1 MTTESLMQKI
11 KWDNPHKG
19 TATVA
24 VAGNPNSG
32 KTTLFNGLTGGK
44 QRIGNW
50 PGVTVEMKEGVVTT
64 EQHTVRLVDLPGIYS
79 LSASSEDEIV
89 ARDYLLSGEPEIVIN
104 IVDATNLERNLY
116 LTTQLIEMKVPVFVV
131 LNMMDLV
138 DKKGLT
144 LDVEHLERHLGVP
157 VAAITATDKNGIRR
171 IKDKLDDAI
180 RNKAVSNVKVTYPN
194 EIESVI
200 TGWTPRL
207 EQISRGLGAN
217 PRWIST
223 KLLEGDRWITKKIID
238 AELLDEEEITE
249 AAAQI
254 ETLLEDEPDVLI
266 ADYRYGFIH
275 GLVKDVV
282 KKKRD
287 RKMVSD
293 IIDKVIM
300 NRILGI
306 PIFLGIMYFMFWVTI
321 SVGGAFIDF
330 FDILFGAVFVDG
342 FAALLGSI
350 GSPEWLITLL
360 AHGVGAGIQ
369 TVSTFVPIIFMMFL
383 MLSILEDSGY
393 MARAAF
399 VMDRFMR
406 MIGLPGKS
414 FVPMLVGFGCTVPA
428 IMATRTL
435 ENKKDRYMTVFMVP
449 FMSCGARLP
458 VYALF
463 GAAFFGAAAG
473 SVVFSIYMVGIVL
486 AVLTGLLLKNTLF
499 QGEPSH
505 FIMELPPYHLPRFR
519 HIMFHTWNRLKV
531 FIIRAGLV
539 ITVVVTVLGFLNSF
553 GTDGSMGNEDT
564 DTSVLSVVGKAI
576 TPVFT
581 PMGIEKDNWPAS
593 VAVFTGLFAK
603 EAVVGTLSSL
613 YSQMDAAEAP
623 PAAAAAPAD
632 TAAPAET
639 EGPSFNLAEEVVNA
653 LRSIPEG
660 LAGIGGGLGDPLGA
674 GIIAEGDQESVAEE
688 VEAEPGVFAAMRDKF
703 SAGGAGA
710 YAYLLFILIY
720 FPCVAALGAAV
731 REIGPGFGWLAVGYL
746 TLLGWITATLF
757 YQITVAH
764 QIIWIIV
771 PLALLGG
778 IYLLFRVLGKEIRAR
793 RVL

>member
-1 MTTESLMQKI
+1 MTTETLIKKI
-11 KWDNPHKG
+11 KWNNPDKS

-50 PGVTVEMKEGVVTT
+50 PGVTVEKKEGVVTT

-89 ARDYLLSGEPEIVIN
+89 ARDYLLGGEPEVVIN
-104 IVDATNLERNLY
+104 IIDATNLERNLY
-116 LTTQLIEMKVPVFVV
+116 LTIQLIEMKVPVFIV

-138 DKKGLT
+138 DKRGLS

-157 VAAITATDKNGIRR
+157 VAAITATEK
-171 IKDKLDDAI
+171 KDIQRVKEKLDNALRD
-180 RNKAVSNVKVTYPN
+180 RAVSSVKVSYSN

-200 TGWTPRL
+200 TKWSPRL
-207 EQISRGLGAN
+207 EQISRGLGVN

-223 KLLEGDRWITKKIID
+223 KLLEGDPWITKKIVEADLLTED
-238 AELLDEEEITE
+238 AINGE
-249 AAAQI
+249 AARI
-254 ETLLEDEPDVLI
+254 ESILEDEPDVLL

-293 IIDKVIM
+293 VIDKVMM

-306 PIFLGIMYFMFWVTI
+306 PIFLGVMYFMFWVTI

-330 FDILFGAVFVDG
+330 FDIFFGAVFVDG
-342 FAALLGSI
+342 FATLLGSI
-350 GSPEWLITLL
+350 GSPQWLITLL

-369 TVSTFVPIIFMMFL
+369 TVSTFVPIIFMMFF

-473 SVVFSIYMVGIVL
+473 SVVFSIYLVGIIL
-486 AVLTGLLLKNTLF
+486 AILTGLLLKKTLF
-499 QGEPSH
+499 QGEPAH

-519 HIMFHTWNRLKV
+519 HIMFHTWTRLKA
-531 FIIRAGLV
+531 FLIRAGLV
-539 ITVVVTVLGFLNSF
+539 ITIVVTVLGFLNSI
-553 GTDGSMGNEDT
+553 GTDGSIGNEDT
-564 DTSVLSVVGKAI
+564 DASVLAVIGKTI
-576 TPVFT
+576 TPVFE
-581 PMGIEKDNWPAS
+581 PMGIEEDNWPAS

-613 YSQMDAAEAP
+613 YSQMDAAEA
-623 PAAAAAPAD
+623 AGTDAE
-632 TAAPAET
+632 TAET
-639 EGPSFNLAEEVVNA
+639 ENRSFSLGEEAVNA

-660 LAGIGGGLGDPLGA
+660 LAGIGGGLRDPLGA
-674 GIIAEGDQESVAEE
+674 GIIAEGDEGSVAEE
-688 VEAEPGVFAAMRDKF
+688 VEAGPGVFTVMRDKF

-720 FPCVAALGAAV
+720 FPCVAALGVAV
-731 REIGPGFGWLAVGYL
+731 REIGAGFGWLAVGYL

-771 PLALLGG
+771 PLALVGG
-778 IYLLFRVLGKEIRAR
+778 IYLLFRLLGKEIRAR